1 MPDRYDSVILHFA
14 ARAFMV
20 PLIVVFGIY
29 VLLHGESSPGGGFQA
44 GAIVAAAF
52 VLARLTLGNRQGG
65 HSVPLW
71 LLTVVACA
79 GLGVY
84 MLAGIL
90 PLMLGENFLDYAAIP
105 VEWYNQFAGEPKTSR
120 AAGVFIVELG
130 VFLGVA
136 SVLVI
141 LYDLLTDVESD
152 A

>member
-90 PLMLGENFLDYAAIP
+90 PLLLGENFLDYAAIP

>member
-71 LLTVVACA
+71 LLTVVACG

>member
-90 PLMLGENFLDYAAIP
+90 PLILGENFLDYAAIP

>member
-14 ARAFMV
+14 TRAFMV
-20 PLIVVFGIY
+20 PLIIVFGIY

-65 HSVPLW
+65 RSVPLW
-71 LLTVVACA
+71 LLTVVACG

-152 A
+152 G

>member
-71 LLTVVACA
+71 LLTVVACG

-90 PLMLGENFLDYAAIP
+90 PLILGENFLDYAAIP

>member
-71 LLTVVACA
+71 LLTVVACG

-105 VEWYNQFAGEPKTSR
+105 VDWYNQFAGEPKTSR

-130 VFLGVA
+130 VFFGVA

-152 A
+152 D

>member
-141 LYDLLTDVESD
+141 LYDLLTAVES
-152 A
+152 AA

>member
-71 LLTVVACA
+71 LLTVVACG

-90 PLMLGENFLDYAAIP
+90 PLLLGENFLDYAAIP
-105 VEWYNQFAGEPKTSR
+105 VDWYNQFAGEPKTSR

-130 VFLGVA
+130 VFFGVA

-141 LYDLLTDVESD
+141 LYDLLTDVESND
-152 A
+152 

>member
-14 ARAFMV
+14 ARALMV

-65 HSVPLW
+65 RSLPMW
-71 LLTVVACA
+71 LLTVIACG
-79 GLGVY
+79 GLGIY
-84 MLAGIL
+84 MFGGIL
-90 PLMLGENFLDYAAIP
+90 PLLLGANFLDYAAIP
-105 VEWYNQFAGEPKTSR
+105 VDWYNQFAGEPKTSR
-120 AAGVFIVELG
+120 AAGIFIIEWG

-141 LYDLLTDVESD
+141 LYDHLTDAESD
-152 A
+152 D